1 MGFRVDV
8 TADCKIEI
16 FRLAENK
23 ESNCVAYEDLEDAV
37 AVIVLLLQADLEQA
51 RKDRFIPQII
61 REAPKAFR
69 ELEAKSPYARHKRT
83 ERNRNGMQ

>member
-16 FRLAENK
+16 FRMAENK
-23 ESNCVAYEDLEDAV
+23 ESNCVTFGDLEDAL
-37 AVIVLLLQADLEQA
+37 AVIVLLLQQDLEQA
-51 RKDRFIPQII
+51 HKDRFIPQII

-69 ELEAKSPYARHKRT
+69 ELEAQSPYAPKRK
-83 ERNRNGMQ
+83 NRKT

>member
-23 ESNCVAYEDLEDAV
+23 ESNCVALEDPEEALR
-37 AVIVLLLQADLEQA
+37 VISMYIDADLERA
-51 RKDRFIPQII
+51 RSERFIPKII

-69 ELEAKSPYARHKRT
+69 ELEAKSPYAKRNKT
-83 ERNRNGMQ
+83 RPA